1 MGKVGRPKKV
11 KRSATETAVVA
22 ASNSPIATKELSTE
36 QLTLQLDISDKF
48 KGDSEKQLAQ
58 SLLTRYLADFVIES
72 VSDINSL
79 KEIIYLEI
87 VQFRLQDKLNDM
99 YTDDTKMVNW
109 DTLDVIHKNSDCILK
124 LKATLGLKSDI
135 EKLDDYSAL
144 ENLKRRH
151 KQWRAENQGSRYI
164 KCPHCCK
171 PVLLKIKTEAWEAQ
185 AHPFFQDNFL
195 CNRTLLENLNKTVLI
210 DQDFIAKVFDTSPN
224 YINWILNHMK
234 NSPLLINQV
243 EQQSPLSEVQ
253 DGKVSDNGYQ
263 EEKGRE
269 EEVVS
274 TTPQK
279 VMNEETKA
287 SVNSSTPVVHTPTT
301 DHDVG

>member
-1 MGKVGRPKKV
+1 MGKVGRPKKI

-22 ASNSPIATKELSTE
+22 VGNSPIATKALTNE
-36 QLTLQLDISDKF
+36 QLALQLDITDKF
-48 KGDSEKQLAQ
+48 KGEAEKTLAQ

-72 VSDINSL
+72 VSDINAL

-109 DTLDVIHKNSDCILK
+109 DTLEVIHKNSDCILK
-124 LKATLGLKSDI
+124 LKATLGLKSDL

-151 KQWRAENQGSRYI
+151 KQWRAENQGSRYL

-171 PVLLKIKTEAWEAQ
+171 PILLKIKTEAWDAGK
-185 AHPFFQDNFL
+185 HPFFQDNFL
-195 CNRTLLENLNKTVLI
+195 CNQTLLENLDQTVLI
-210 DQDFIAKVFDTSPN
+210 DRDFIAKVFDTSPN

-234 NSPLLINQV
+234 NSPLLVNQD
-243 EQQSPLSEVQ
+243 QQSPLSEEVQ
-253 DGKVSDNGYQ
+253 DGKVTDNGDQ

-274 TTPQK
+274 TTRK
-279 VMNEETKA
+279 VMNEETQA
-287 SVNSSTPVVHTPTT
+287 SDTPSAPTHVNGNSP
-301 DHDVG
+301 DDVG